1 VVRAARSRD
10 RLVAELVRGQPDEII
25 LTMHQEAV
33 HEPLDH
39 HGVPDQSGR
48 GGSGLSVR
56 DPAMELQGAAADRD
70 HLKAQRTE
78 GGVGV
83 EGTLGGEDELR
94 RRVRAVVADKARAA
108 NGARG
113 ARSEEF
119 ADEESEGRAEG
130 ETGRGK
136 PGGGEASGAGGAAAV
151 CSESGHPAKIQGS
164 DGSAYGRHRHAH
176 QPFARPALM
185 TAPLETPIRVT
196 LPDGSVR
203 ELTGGTTG
211 AELAASIGAGLARAA
226 IAIKVNGEIRDL
238 ARPLHDGDQVAILTE
253 RDAESLPILRHSAA
267 HILATAVRNVFPG
280 AGIGFGPSIDEG
292 FYYDFDVPR
301 PFTPEDLEALEKAM
315 AEAIAADYP
324 FVREVVSREE
334 ANARFADDPLKL
346 ERISELGPDETIT
359 IYTDGPFVDLCRG
372 PHVPSTGKLKHFK
385 LLTGAGAYW
394 RGDSSRQMLQ
404 RIYGTAYFK
413 KDELA
418 QHLFRLEESK
428 KRDHRTLGKQ
438 LDLVMFHPFA
448 PGAAFWTEKG
458 TVIYNALNDYMKA
471 LQRDGYREIRT
482 PLLFN
487 KGLWEI
493 SGHWG
498 KYKENMFLVL
508 DNESGEHDF
517 SLKPMNCPS
526 HHLLYGSKKHSYR
539 ELPIRY
545 VTYDVLHRNEVS
557 GALSGLTR
565 VRQFA
570 QDDCHIYLMERQVQ
584 AEVHRLVQF
593 ILGYYQTF
601 GLKATLKFATRP
613 EQRIGSD
620 QLWDEAERALR
631 HALEATGQPYELKAG
646 DGAFYG
652 PKIDFDVED
661 AIGRKWQLGTIQLD
675 YNAAERFDLNFV
687 GEDNADHR
695 PVVIHRAVNG
705 SFERFIAILIEH
717 FAGAFPLWL
726 SPEQVR
732 VVPISDAQRDAA
744 EAMMLS
750 LRDAGIRATLDDR
763 NETLNYRIRDGEMAK
778 VPYLAVVGGR
788 EAESGSVAVR
798 VRGAGNKQE
807 VIALTEFT
815 ARLVEEVR
823 MRSLGA

>member
-1 VVRAARSRD
+1 MELKGVSTD
-10 RLVAELVRGQPDEII
+10 RHHFKLQVAETDIGVERRLGVVDQFGDRPIVLRRGRI
-25 LTMHQEAV
+25 L
-33 HEPLDH
+33 
-39 HGVPDQSGR
+39 
-48 GGSGLSVR
+48 
-56 DPAMELQGAAADRD
+56 AAADPGD
-70 HLKAQRTE
+70 P
-78 GGVGV
+78 GGAG
-83 EGTLGGEDELR
+83 
-94 RRVRAVVADKARAA
+94 ADQ
-108 NGARG
+108 
-113 ARSEEF
+113 F
-119 ADEESEGRAEG
+119 ADQESEGGAQRE
-130 ETGRGK
+130 
-136 PGGGEASGAGGAAAV
+136 PGGQEAGGGKAVRAGTAATY
-151 CSESGHPAKIQGS
+151 SETWHDAKILGS
-164 DGSAYGRHRHAH
+164 VGTAYALPPRVEPSARLA
-176 QPFARPALM
+176 PM
-185 TAPLETPIRVT
+185 TVASDAPIRVT

-203 ELTGGTTG
+203 ELEAGTTG
-211 AELAASIGAGLARAA
+211 AALAAAIGAGLARAA
-226 IAIKVNGEIRDL
+226 VAIRVNGEIRDL
-238 ARPLHDGDQVAILTE
+238 GRPLVDGDQVAILTE
-253 RDAESLPILRHSAA
+253 RDADALPILRHSAA
-267 HILATAVRNVFPG
+267 HILATAVRKIFPG

-301 PFTPEDLEALEKAM
+301 PFTPEDLEALEAAM
-315 AEAIAADYP
+315 AEVVAADYP
-324 FVREVVSREE
+324 FVREEVSREE

-372 PHVPSTGKLKHFK
+372 PHVPSTARLKHFK

-428 KRDHRTLGKQ
+428 KRDHRMLGKQ
-438 LDLVMFHPFA
+438 LDLFMFHPFA

-458 TVIYNALNDYMKA
+458 TVIYNALNDYMRA

-570 QDDCHIYLMERQVQ
+570 QDDCHIYLMERQIQ

-593 ILGYYQTF
+593 ILKYYETF

-631 HALEATGQPYELKAG
+631 HALEATGQTYELKPG

-661 AIGRKWQLGTIQLD
+661 ALGRKWQLGTIQLD
-675 YNAAERFDLNFV
+675 YNAADRFDLSFV

-732 VVPISDAQRDAA
+732 VVPISDAQREAA
-744 EAMMLS
+744 ESVTAA

-763 NETLNYRIRDGEMAK
+763 NETLNYRIRDGELAK

-788 EAESGSVAVR
+788 EAESGAVAVR

-823 MRSLGA
+823 TRSLGA